1 MSSDKAVKTGKKLKV
16 LDMAYIAIGAV
27 LIAICSWINI
37 PTQVPF
43 TLQTFAVFFV
53 LMLLGGERGTISIL
67 IYILLGAVGV
77 PVFAGFSAG
86 IGILFGNTGGYI
98 LGFIFIGLI
107 YILFTRVFKMKNI
120 FFKVLALVIGLAICY
135 AFGSIWYMHIYIRDS
150 GEVGLFAVL
159 GWCVFPFIIP
169 DLIKM
174 ALAVIIAKRIQPVL
188 KLGDSSN
195 NS

>member
-1 MSSDKAVKTGKKLKV
+1 
-16 LDMAYIAIGAV
+16 MAYIAIGAV

-37 PTQVPF
+37 PTEVPF

-135 AFGSIWYMHIYIRDS
+135 AFGSIWFMHIYIRDS

>member
-16 LDMAYIAIGAV
+16 MDMAYIAIGAV

-37 PTQVPF
+37 PTAVPF

-86 IGILFGNTGGYI
+86 IGILFGNTGGYL

-120 FFKVLALVIGLAICY
+120 FFKVLALVIGLSICY
-135 AFGSIWYMHIYIRDS
+135 AFGSVWYMHIYLRDS

-159 GWCVFPFIIP
+159 GWCVFPFIVP

-174 ALAVIIAKRIQPVL
+174 AFAVIIAKRIQPVL

-195 NS
+195 S

>member
-1 MSSDKAVKTGKKLKV
+1 MSSEKGVKTRKKIKV

-37 PTQVPF
+37 PTEVPF

-135 AFGSIWYMHIYIRDS
+135 AFGSIWFMHIYIRDS

-195 NS
+195 S

>member
-37 PTQVPF
+37 PTEVPF

>member
-1 MSSDKAVKTGKKLKV
+1 MSSDKAIKTGKKLKI

-37 PTQVPF
+37 PTAVPF
-43 TLQTFAVFFV
+43 TLQTFAVFFI

-67 IYILLGAVGV
+67 IYILLGAIGV

-107 YILFTRVFKMKNI
+107 YCIFTRVFKKKNI
-120 FFKVLALVIGLAICY
+120 FIKVLALVIGLAICY
-135 AFGSIWYMHIYIRDS
+135 AFGSVWFMHIYLRDS
-150 GEVGLFAVL
+150 GEVGMLAVL
-159 GWCVFPFIIP
+159 SWCVFPFIIP

-195 NS
+195 S

>member
-1 MSSDKAVKTGKKLKV
+1 MNSDKAVKTGKKLKV

-195 NS
+195 S

>member
-53 LMLLGGERGTISIL
+53 LMLLGGERGTISII

-135 AFGSIWYMHIYIRDS
+135 AFGSIWFMHIYIRDS

-195 NS
+195 S

>member
-37 PTQVPF
+37 PTEVPF

-135 AFGSIWYMHIYIRDS
+135 AFGSIWFMHIYIRDS

>member
-37 PTQVPF
+37 PTEVPF

-86 IGILFGNTGGYI
+86 IGILFGNTCGYI

-135 AFGSIWYMHIYIRDS
+135 AFGSIWFMHIYIRDS

-174 ALAVIIAKRIQPVL
+174 ALAEIIAKRIQPVL

-195 NS
+195 S

>member
-53 LMLLGGERGTISIL
+53 LMFLGGERGTISIL

-195 NS
+195 S

>member
-1 MSSDKAVKTGKKLKV
+1 MNSDKAVKTGKKLKV

>member
-1 MSSDKAVKTGKKLKV
+1 MSSEKGVKTRKKIKV

-37 PTQVPF
+37 PTEVPF
-43 TLQTFAVFFV
+43 TLQTFAVFFI

-135 AFGSIWYMHIYIRDS
+135 AFGSIWFMHIYIRDS

-195 NS
+195 S